1 MRVAVL
7 WTGLS
12 GYLNACLRELAS
24 RPGVEL
30 FVAHSEPNSQAPYDV
45 GQLSWMKNEVMW
57 RGAEDF
63 ARLQSSLAAFNPQVV
78 VVAGWHVPL
87 YRRIMKSLKGR
98 CLRIMTMDNRWS
110 GTTKQWLGSFVASF
124 HVLPYADAAWVPAIT
139 RQISPA
145 SSDSLSRISST
156 APFPVNNRHFRRSTK
171 KESVTSRLCRR
182 PSSSWDA

>member
-45 GQLSWMKNEVMW
+45 GQFSWMKNEVMW

-87 YRRIMKSLKGR
+87 YRRIMKSLKG
-98 CLRIMTMDNRWS
+98 
-110 GTTKQWLGSFVASF
+110 VA
-124 HVLPYADAAWVPAIT
+124 
-139 RQISPA
+139 
-145 SSDSLSRISST
+145 
-156 APFPVNNRHFRRSTK
+156 
-171 KESVTSRLCRR
+171 CG
-182 PSSSWDA
+182 